1 MSNLKIGHTGITW
14 PSDDDYLA
22 TVKTIAAEGFGG
34 IELFAWTLPK
44 IEAQGKLDI
53 FEEYNIPLWS
63 AYFSHDILERG
74 NMKSEFEKM
83 KRFGEILVKKGG
95 THAAFGGNI
104 IDRRKYNYIDHRDDI
119 IEIVNESGKVLQD
132 LGIRLC
138 FHPHTGTPIET
149 QSEIMDFFQHID
161 PKYVGFAPDIAQIA
175 KGGGNPMEIMQT
187 FDSLIEHF
195 HFKDYGGKCEF
206 DRSQVKPL
214 EGETYFNF
222 NDVGK
227 EIDATGY
234 VNYCVLGDGV
244 VDLLGILK
252 FLEDKNYTG
261 HVMVELDG
269 TNKMPISAEESVHR
283 NHLYLQKHGYMA

>member
-63 AYFSHDILERG
+63 AYFSHNILDKSKKAETFER
-74 NMKSEFEKM
+74 M
-83 KRFGEILVKKGG
+83 KRFAEILVKKGG
-95 THAAFGGNI
+95 THAAFGGDI
-104 IDRRKYNYIDHRDDI
+104 IDRRKYNYVDHRDDI

-132 LGIRLC
+132 MGVRLC

-149 QSEIMDFFQHID
+149 YNEITDFFQHID

-175 KGGGNPMEIMQT
+175 KGGSDPMEIMKN
-187 FDSLIEHF
+187 FSELIEHF

-252 FLEDKNYTG
+252 FLEEKNFDG

-269 TNKMPISAEESVHR
+269 TNAMPISAEESVHR